1 MIRQTLNDKKGKMRR
16 YLVNSCL
23 NQEMT
28 IVQDIKYDMDISKN
42 LVQRRHMLGREY
54 VREVVQRV
62 FQRHGAVFIQN
73 PQLLPKG
80 NLKVYD
86 WSQALVKTMSASGSV
101 VSLPFDLRVPFARFV
116 ARTNLHSTR
125 RYCIA
130 PVFRESKVYDV
141 QPKEFIECAFDIIT
155 PSKEYLI
162 PDAEIMVVA
171 QEILRELNAVEDANS
186 RHLFRLNHMALFR
199 GILLHSGVEPSHHI
213 KVCSLLKDRD
223 NWLKQ
228 NRTEQLVR
236 LAECGHISEPVASS
250 LLTMLEREGQV
261 SQLSSA
267 LRQALRRKN
276 QAAHDIKQGL
286 SELEAIIENAKSLGL
301 ELEIKVSPSL
311 VQHPDLFDGMFCTL
325 VKRKKVKG
333 QTSETTI
340 AAGGRYDRLI
350 SEFSDKFR
358 IADAAVL
365 RSGSMTSIEASNR
378 TIASS
383 SLTKEQHGVG
393 ISFML
398 HHLLE
403 KVRNFSVSSKDAT
416 GSNCNVAATDV
427 VVYAPPTLRELKSV
441 TKMILEVTA
450 SLWNAK
456 LKSFICD
463 AHDTEDEAEDIAQE
477 MGASFLVIL
486 HDEEGSMRIRCLK
499 EKDPSGH
506 TFIVIEKI
514 LTSVGLIEIIQK
526 RLLSYEKDNFG
537 GLVNPTNARMESK
550 VAPEYGSNV
559 PNVANQTSPNAISF
573 QSMIGDFDR
582 RQLSSIRK
590 RIELNVSSKLSK
602 LTISSYSSIVVLML
616 PFKASVIKTIASYID
631 VDDEVK
637 FQESKKQLME
647 RHDAREDVSERSYK
661 KELSKV
667 CDEIE
672 ELRFDKDY
680 SIIIL
685 YGNFLAT
692 EGKKSDKPKF
702 RPTEDHIFR
711 IIT

>member
-1 MIRQTLNDKKGKMRR
+1 MIRQTLNDKKGKLHR

-23 NQEMT
+23 SQDMS
-28 IVQDIKYDMDISKN
+28 IVQDIKYDMDISRN
-42 LVQRRHMLGREY
+42 LVQRRQLLGREY
-54 VREVVQRV
+54 VRGVVKRV
-62 FQRHGAVFIQN
+62 FQRHGAIFIQN

-80 NLKVYD
+80 NLKVYE
-86 WSQALVKTMSASGSV
+86 WTPFLVKTMSRSGSV
-101 VSLPFDLRVPFARFV
+101 VSLPFDLRVPFARYV

-141 QPKEFIECAFDIIT
+141 QPKELIECAFDIIT

-171 QEILRELNAVEDANS
+171 QEILRELNATEDANS
-186 RHLFRLNHMALFR
+186 RYLFRLNHMALFQ
-199 GILLHSGVEPSHHI
+199 GILLHSGVEICHHI

-228 NRTEQLVR
+228 TRVEQLAR
-236 LAECGHISEPVASS
+236 LAECAHISEPVASS

-276 QAAHDIKQGL
+276 QAAHDIRKGL
-286 SELEAIIENAKSLGL
+286 NELESIIENSQSLGL
-301 ELEIKVSPSL
+301 ELDIKVSPGL
-311 VQHPDLFDGMFCTL
+311 VHHPDLFDGMVCQL

-350 SEFSDKFR
+350 SEFADKFR
-358 IADAAVL
+358 IADSALV
-365 RSGSMTSIEASNR
+365 RSGSITSIEASSR
-378 TIASS
+378 TIANTDH
-383 SLTKEQHGVG
+383 TKEQHGVG
-393 ISFML
+393 ISFRL
-398 HHLLE
+398 HHLME
-403 KVRNFSVSSKDAT
+403 KVSTFAGSSKDT
-416 GSNCNVAATDV
+416 SGPHSTPAATDI
-427 VVYAPPTLRELKSV
+427 VVYAPPTLRELKLV
-441 TKMILEVTA
+441 TKKILEVTS

-456 LKSFICD
+456 MRTFICD
-463 AHDTEDEAEDIAQE
+463 AHDTEDEAEDVAQD

-486 HDEEGSMRIRCLK
+486 HDEKGIMRIRCLK

-514 LTSVGLIEIIQK
+514 ATIVGLIEVLQK
-526 RLLSYEKDNFG
+526 KLSSYEKDNYG
-537 GLVNPTNARMESK
+537 GIVNQTSARIESK
-550 VAPEYGSNV
+550 VVTDYCLRAQSI
-559 PNVANQTSPNAISF
+559 TSQNSTNAISI

-582 RQLSSIRK
+582 KQLSSIRN
-590 RIELNVSSKLSK
+590 RIEMNVSSKLSK
-602 LTISSYSSIVVLML
+602 LTSSTYSSIVVLML
-616 PFKASVIKTIASYID
+616 PFKASVIKTIASCLD
-631 VDDEVK
+631 VDDEAK

-647 RHDAREDVSERSYK
+647 KHDIREDISERSYK
-661 KELSKV
+661 KELARV

-672 ELRFDKDY
+672 ELKFDKDY

-692 EGKKSDKPKF
+692 DAKKSEKPKF

-711 IIT
+711 IIM